1 MFRLCLVFIVLVP
14 VLLFGEQLSTSVNVL
29 SNSNMDMNVETV
41 TNFESSSKGK
51 WSFFICPESVGVTQV
66 DMTAPGK
73 SGTGKALIVS
83 SLSTQQG
90 KVWNSVLYQDLMLIR
105 PTRYE
110 LVFWVKSKIRGNT
123 SINISCIKNN
133 TNKLLASVLQTGIHY
148 STEWMPVVTYLDFS
162 TCNYQDLENV
172 RLNIHF
178 AESGEYLIDDL
189 SFRPQYLIPFGPDK
203 DVAIDQLSFDSKL
216 SPFFSQTWDALFSM
230 PGAVADYNYTGG
242 SANNAKL
249 KYTIYPE
256 LGAKPIEGERSLFI
270 DIVEVNGLP
279 TYEVRFETAQITTE
293 AIGKKIKLS
302 FWAKTDSSMAL
313 LPAAQQQFRL
323 VPRFQQSTNI
333 NIQLTPQWQRF
344 EYDFNFSSLAYPDY
358 KYFRFTFDKVNRI
371 HIDALSLEYIDIPDY
386 TAINKIT
393 INNNEVKFINQQGGV
408 KVVSQLKSSLT
419 IFDSQ
424 GKLYCVVEDLLSANF
439 IALYPGIYIA
449 KWENSKKELSTQKI
463 LVD

>member
-29 SNSNMDMNVETV
+29 SNSNMEMNVETV
-41 TNFESSSKGK
+41 TNFESSSIGK

-66 DMTAPGK
+66 GLTAPGK
-73 SGTGKALIVS
+73 NGTGKALIVS

-90 KVWNSVLYQDLMLIR
+90 NVWNSVLYQDLILIR

-123 SINISCIKNN
+123 SINISCINN
-133 TNKLLASVLQTGIHY
+133 ISNKLLTSALQTGIHY
-148 STEWMPVVTYLDFS
+148 SNEWMPVVVYFDFS
-162 TCNYQDLENV
+162 NINTADLQDV

-178 AESGEYLIDDL
+178 AESGEFQIDDL
-189 SFRPQYLIPFGPDK
+189 SFRPQYLVPFGPDK
-203 DVAIDQLSFDSKL
+203 DVEIDQLSFDSKL

-242 SANNAKL
+242 STNNAKL

-279 TYEVRFETAQITTE
+279 TYEIRFETAQITTE

-302 FWAKTDSSMAL
+302 FWAKTDSSMAHI
-313 LPAAQQQFRL
+313 PATQQQFRL

-333 NIQLTPQWQRF
+333 NIQLTLQWQRF
-344 EYDFNFSSLAYPDY
+344 EYDFNFSNLAYPDY

-386 TAINKIT
+386 TAISKIA
-393 INNNEVKFINQQGGV
+393 IDNNEVKFINQQGGV
-408 KVVSQLKSSLT
+408 KVVSHLKSSLT
-419 IFDSQ
+419 VFDSQ
-424 GKLYCVVEDLLSANF
+424 GKLYCMVEDLSSANF